1 MQGIESNNGDTA
13 FCWNKDH
20 YKKVEFVSWNS
31 QMIPLI
37 AQGKSIRKI
46 TPREVARLKGIPDEY
61 SLSVQNKSWLY
72 QKLMYCSNV
81 QLIQQIASAI
91 SIDAKDEYFQR
102 REISKGDQ
110 FEKIII
116 SFFENIGIDEAGLIN
131 GIDTNM
137 DYQIQIG
144 EETYSFVFK
153 IYRNNHGIKEK
164 LIAACERIYRSGS
177 ADGENNIFIIGNIVD
192 KETKRIIEERFQI

>member
-1 MQGIESNNGDTA
+1 
-13 FCWNKDH
+13 
-20 YKKVEFVSWNS
+20 
-31 QMIPLI
+31 MIPLI

-81 QLIQQIASAI
+81 QLIQRVASAI

-192 KETKRIIEERFQI
+192 KETKRIIEEWFQI